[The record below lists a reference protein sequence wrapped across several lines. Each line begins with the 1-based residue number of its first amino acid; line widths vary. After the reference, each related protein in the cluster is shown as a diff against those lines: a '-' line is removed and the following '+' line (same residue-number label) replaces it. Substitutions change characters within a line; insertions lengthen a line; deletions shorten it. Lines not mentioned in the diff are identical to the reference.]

1 MDKVIR
7 KYASLYAMKAGE
19 YRAWHALPAYER
31 MIAVAVIT
39 LETYRMKEPAAHVR
53 RLQRTL
59 VHLQRPER

>member
-7 KYASLYAMKAGE
+7 KYASLDAMKADE

-31 MIAVAVIT
+31 MNAVAVMT
-39 LETYRMKEPAAHVR
+39 LEAYQVKEPPAPVR